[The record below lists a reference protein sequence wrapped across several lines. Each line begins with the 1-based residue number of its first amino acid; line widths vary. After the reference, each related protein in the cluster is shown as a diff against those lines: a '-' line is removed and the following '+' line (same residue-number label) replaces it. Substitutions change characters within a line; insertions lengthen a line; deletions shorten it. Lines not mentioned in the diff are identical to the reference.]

1 MVRRTLASMSSWS
14 WINNSSLKEEQPG
27 LEVSE
32 EEKERVVGD
41 ELDLLGHLIIIADD
55 GGGCRCFCSLLV
67 NLDHGFLYHL
77 QAPGYFFTLFVFTC
91 TGLYKKHDAVKR
103 HLVQKLRI
111 IFTQIKPGH
120 LVYKFQRRK
129 MT

>member
-14 WINNSSLKEEQPG
+14 WINNSSLKEKQPS

-32 EEKERVVGD
+32 EEEERVVGD

-77 QAPGYFFTLFVFTC
+77 QAPGYFFTLKVFI
-91 TGLYKKHDAVKR
+91 LYRAVK
-103 HLVQKLRI
+103 K
-111 IFTQIKPGH
+111 T
-120 LVYKFQRRK
+120 
-129 MT
+129 